1 MQTGQNQP
9 MQPDEINKLLVEKLM
24 AIFTIVNDWLK
35 YAEAK
40 NAATLTFCGVAITVI
55 VTYLSAVEII
65 FDSLRIGLII
75 SICFFFISTV
85 LTIVSFLPKTDSDKY
100 FWALFHKSKNMSTND
115 DTDIFY
121 FFNDLRKYVN
131 INQRK
136 PSAEKLI
143 NAIVQAYFPQ
153 VTLINNQIPNLDSK
167 EPRHLC
173 IQIINN
179 SDIAFQKFILSG
191 WSIRLALAAMLVIPL
206 CMLLSLIIFHH
217 L

>member
-9 MQPDEINKLLVEKLM
+9 IQPDEMNKLLVEKLM
-24 AIFTIVNDWLK
+24 TIFTIVNDWLK

-40 NAATLTFCGVAITVI
+40 NAVTLTFCGAAITII
-55 VTYLSAVEII
+55 VTYLSAVQTI

-75 SICFFFISTV
+75 SICLFFISTI
-85 LTIVSFLPKTDSDKY
+85 LTVVSFLPKIDSDKY
-100 FWALFHKSKNMSTND
+100 FWSLFHKSKNMSTNAE
-115 DTDIFY
+115 TDIFY
-121 FFNDLRKYVN
+121 FFNDLRKYVD

-143 NAIVQAYFPQ
+143 NAIVKAYFPQ
-153 VTLINNQIPNLDSK
+153 ITHNQVSPLYSK
-167 EPRHLC
+167 ESKDLC

-179 SDIAFQKFILSG
+179 SDITFQKFFLSG
-191 WSIRLALAAMLVIPL
+191 WSIRLALGAILVIPL
-206 CMLLSLIIFHH
+206 SMLISLIIYHH